1 MHINWVEQAAKDQL
15 LAVSRLPGV
24 VKAVGLPDL
33 HPGRIPVGTAVL
45 SRGVLYPH
53 LLGNDIGCGMSL
65 FDTGVKKKKFKQEK
79 WVSRLEAV
87 RELEDIR
94 AGNSA
99 SPWENGRSE
108 VKVDDAMLQELVR
121 QIVGRLM

>member
-1 MHINWVEQAAKDQL
+1 MEKEKCILISSSRNWVEQAAKDQL

-87 RELEDIR
+87 RELEDIPFS
-94 AGNSA
+94 N
-99 SPWENGRSE
+99 PYE
-108 VKVDDAMLQELVR
+108 
-121 QIVGRLM
+121 

>member
-1 MHINWVEQAAKDQL
+1 MFLLMRTACCRVFLYPFLGKMTEVWAELSAYEGEFDLEKENCILISSGKNWMEQAAKDQL

-53 LLGNDIGCGMSL
+53 LLGNDLSL
-65 FDTGVKKKKFKQEK
+65 
-79 WVSRLEAV
+79 
-87 RELEDIR
+87 IH
-94 AGNSA
+94 
-99 SPWENGRSE
+99 
-108 VKVDDAMLQELVR
+108 
-121 QIVGRLM
+121 I